1 MTEVDAELIEHM
13 SNPKNYGTID
23 GADAIG
29 IGENPENGEKVIIHL
44 RVTEQDGESFID
56 DIKFQAM
63 GCMTTVVAGS
73 VITQEAKGI
82 TFSIGEQLIAV
93 TLSMLE
99 NVPSEEAACS
109 EMVALSLKAAMDTYT
124 HKQSDPDFG
133 TVTYKIENSCV
144 VEPSVENR
152 EQK

>member
-13 SNPKNYGTID
+13 SNPKNYGTLEN
-23 GADAIG
+23 ADAIG

-44 RVTEQDGESFID
+44 HVTEQEGEPFIE
-56 DIKFQAM
+56 DIRFQAI

-82 TFSIGEQLIAV
+82 TFAIGEQLIAV
-93 TLSMLE
+93 TLGMLE

-124 HKQSDPDFG
+124 HKQSNPDFG
-133 TVTYKIENSCV
+133 TVTYQIENSCI
-144 VEPSVENR
+144 VENK
-152 EQK
+152 EQA